1 MSTTVTP
8 EDSTAPGLAKSSMG
22 GFEVLAQSVAGI
34 APSAVMATGPA
45 LVAIGAGGSIM
56 HAYAVSTVIL
66 LMVGWCITK
75 FARREAANGTLLT
88 YIAKAF
94 GPAAGFVGAAGLA
107 FGYALIAVGCLAG
120 VSLYVEPL
128 LGAIGMPGAH
138 STATTLVI
146 EVIAAALAAF
156 AMVRGVQLSTRIGVV
171 LEVVSIVSILV
182 VIGAVL
188 TTHGLTLAPLHPPG
202 LSSGG
207 VASGMVLAILG
218 YVGFESA
225 ACMGTEAKLA
235 STTIPRAVLG
245 SVVIAC
251 VLYLISSYA
260 QLVGFGEPAKITA
273 SVAPL
278 NDLADSAGVHPL
290 GYLID
295 VGAAASFF
303 ACVTGSLNAAGRLAF
318 SMGQDRLLHR
328 SIGLAHPARKT
339 PHLALIGLSTV
350 CALIAVVMTAS
361 GITLMNVFAYA
372 GTIGTYGY
380 MIAYILITTGAA
392 VYLYRVKA
400 PIGSAV
406 VVGGLATAGMCY
418 VLYSSVYP
426 VPEAPYNLLPW
437 IFLGVLVLAGAWY
450 AFVKARLGRGTETE
464 SRSSPRP
471 RLNAEVAVE
480 ATGD

>member
-1 MSTTVTP
+1 MTTTVTP
-8 EDSTAPGLAKSSMG
+8 EHSTEPGLAKSSMG

-45 LVAIGAGGSIM
+45 LVAIGAGGAVIY
-56 HAYAVSTVIL
+56 AYAVSTVIL

-75 FARREAANGTLLT
+75 FARRVGENGTLLS

-120 VSLYVEPL
+120 VALYVEPL
-128 LGAIGMPGAH
+128 LGAIGLPGAQ
-138 STATTLVI
+138 STAVTLVI
-146 EVIAAALAAF
+146 EVVAAALAAL

-171 LEVVSIVSILV
+171 LEVVSIGSILA

-188 TTHGLTLAPLHPPG
+188 ATHGFTMAPLHPPG

-207 VASGMVLAILG
+207 VSSGMVLAILG

-235 STTIPRAVLG
+235 SQTIPRAVLG
-245 SVVIAC
+245 SVAIAG

-260 QLVGFGEPAKITA
+260 QLVGFGDPAKITA
-273 SVAPL
+273 SAAPL

-295 VGAAASFF
+295 IGAAASFF
-303 ACVTGSLNAAGRLAF
+303 ACVTGSLNAAGRLLF

-328 SIGLAHPARKT
+328 SIGVAHPIRKT
-339 PHLALIGLSTV
+339 PHLALIGLSTA
-350 CALIAVVMTAS
+350 CALIAVAMTAS
-361 GITLMNVFAYA
+361 GIAPMNVFAYA

-380 MIAYILITTGAA
+380 MIAYILITVGAA
-392 VYLYRVKA
+392 LYLRRVKA
-400 PIGSAV
+400 PIASAV
-406 VVGGLATAGMCY
+406 VVG
-418 VLYSSVYP
+418 VLFKNVYP
-426 VPEAPYNLLPW
+426 VPDAPYNLLPW
-437 IFLGVLVLAGAWY
+437 IFVGVLVLAGAWY
-450 AFVKARLGRGTETE
+450 AIVKARLGRGSDTE
-464 SRSSPRP
+464 SGSSSRP
-471 RLNAEVAVE
+471 VLTADFAVE
-480 ATGD
+480 AAD